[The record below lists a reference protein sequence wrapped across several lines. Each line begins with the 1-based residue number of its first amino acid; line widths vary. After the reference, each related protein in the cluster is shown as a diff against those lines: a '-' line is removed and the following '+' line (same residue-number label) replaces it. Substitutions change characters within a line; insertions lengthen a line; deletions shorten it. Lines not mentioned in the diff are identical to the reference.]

1 MKNFLHTGA
10 HCTVLAPPWYGT
22 IITYKYV
29 LRTVCTNLMSET
41 WCSFSLKVWRVMLC
55 NKCRVNPPYQEDSWC
70 LACSAVEALSSELRS
85 RWELPSLR
93 EAAEES
99 IISTARQVKSL
110 RRLAIGLAAER
121 AATKSREPAKS
132 ADAALAVA
140 PSRSPLPRSTSRTPR
155 AETVKVEEKA
165 ERDSGDEDEEGES
178 YTEEEGDTLPG
189 ATRLPSRP
197 SDPSG
202 GGGDRPRG
210 SLPTPEPAGPP
221 PRSSGKRR
229 RPRDHTREGGQR
241 RKHRAGA
248 RHKRLSRLVENPDTR
263 VHRSFTHHN
272 SDEHARRKT
281 WCVASPKKQWL

>member
-1 MKNFLHTGA
+1 
-10 HCTVLAPPWYGT
+10 
-22 IITYKYV
+22 
-29 LRTVCTNLMSET
+29 MSET
-41 WCSFSLKVWRVMLC
+41 RCSFSLKVWRVMLC

-110 RRLAIGLAAER
+110 RRLAVGLAAER
-121 AATKSREPAKS
+121 AATRSREPAKS
-132 ADAALAVA
+132 ADAALTAA

-155 AETVKVEEKA
+155 PETVKTEDKA
-165 ERDSGDEDEEGES
+165 ERDSGDEEEEGES
-178 YTEEEGDTLPG
+178 YSEEERDTLPG

-197 SDPSG
+197 SDVPEAG
-202 GGGDRPRG
+202 GERSRG
-210 SLPTPEPAGPP
+210 SLPPPEPAGPP
-221 PRSSGKRR
+221 PRSSRKR
-229 RPRDHTREGGQR
+229 RPRDHTGESGQR

-281 WCVASPKKQWL
+281 W